1 MPRTKEE
8 AQRLGIRVLPPQ
20 YNPHRRK
27 AWNNYFMP
35 GRYGITVHLYE
46 YEDGTIEQ
54 CSLLGNIIGTCKAAR
69 YNADG
74 TLNDRFP
81 HIALSP
87 VGRIVDYKI
96 GQISSYENYKDI
108 KVLDYIIMPTHV
120 HLVIEITKQL
130 PTITY
135 SSGKRKQLTLGD
147 MVRGFKQGTTS
158 LYKRWLNNEIDPS
171 VNGWE
176 KAIETTPRTY
186 TTVPGGKASLPTTA
200 ATSLWEDDYN
210 DLVLYSHRALS
221 EYIYYV
227 DMNAYRWRMRDEYPD
242 LFRHC
247 LHITLEGIDYSAWG
261 CMFLLRKPRRLP
273 VMCHRLARKGMLTT
287 EEWSIIASSFAAAPQ
302 GACSSTSP
310 ALTHG
315 MKCRAQGIA
324 PGKTPCDY
332 EREARERKLGHFD
345 RDWLYNTDPNC
356 ITPVAYTYTEAFR
369 KQKTELLHEAEHE
382 AVLVSPAISD
392 GERDIIYE
400 ALERHLC
407 VIKLRKNPLSAKA
420 HPAGKD
426 IDYCA
431 QGNLVVLGPWEI
443 PDNLHLMQRNQ
454 YGKMTDYSAFHNL
467 NTLAE
472 KLCDCI
478 STMTISMNK

>member
-8 AQRLGIRVLPPQ
+8 AQRLGIRVLPAQ

-27 AWNNYFMP
+27 SWNNYFMP

-54 CSLLGNIIGTCKAAR
+54 CSLLGNIIGTCKAGK

-74 TLNDRFP
+74 TLNDSFP
-81 HIALSP
+81 HIDLSP

-96 GQISSYENYKDI
+96 GLISSYENYKDV

-120 HLVIEITKQL
+120 HLVIEVAKQL
-130 PTITY
+130 PIVTY

-147 MVRGFKQGTTS
+147 MLRGFKQGTTS
-158 LYKRWLNNEIDPS
+158 LYKRWLNGEINPA

-176 KAIETTPRTY
+176 RTLEGTPRIY
-186 TTVPGGKASLPTTA
+186 TTVPGGKASLPITA

-210 DLVLYSHRALS
+210 DIVLYSQRALS
-221 EYIYYV
+221 EYIHYV
-227 DMNAYRWRMRDEYPD
+227 DMNAYRWRMRDEYPN

-247 LHITLEGIDYSAWG
+247 LHIMLEGTDYSAWG
-261 CMFLLRKPRRLP
+261 CIFLLRKPQRLP
-273 VMCHRLARKGMLTT
+273 VMCHRLARKGMLTAK
-287 EEWSIIASSFAAAPQ
+287 EWAVITSALAATSVGFQHSI
-302 GACSSTSP
+302 TP
-310 ALTHG
+310 ALTQG
-315 MKCRAQGIA
+315 INCLTQGIA
-324 PGKTPCDY
+324 LGKTPRDY
-332 EREARERKLGHFD
+332 EREARERRLGHFD
-345 RDWLYNTDPNC
+345 RDWLYSTDPNC

-369 KQKTELLHEAEHE
+369 KQKAELLQAAEHE
-382 AVLVSPAISD
+382 TVLVSPAISD
-392 GERDIIYE
+392 GERSIVYE

-407 VIKLRKNPLSAKA
+407 VIKLRKEPLSAKA

-443 PDNLHLMQRNQ
+443 PDNLQLRQRDE
-454 YGKMTDYSAFHNL
+454 YGNMTAYSAFHNL

-472 KLCDCI
+472 KLCDSI
-478 STMTISMNK
+478 STMTISITK